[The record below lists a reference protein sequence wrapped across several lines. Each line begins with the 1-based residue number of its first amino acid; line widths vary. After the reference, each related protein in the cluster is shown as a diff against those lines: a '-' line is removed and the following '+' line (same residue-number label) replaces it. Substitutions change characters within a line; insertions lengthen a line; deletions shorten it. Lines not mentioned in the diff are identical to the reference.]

1 MGVRIHVAR
10 SRWNDAVLIASTEVA
25 MSPLALPVLGP
36 LPWNDVFLLGWFGV
50 TALALIYVIRDTAR
64 NPELWVMKLGW
75 ALVTLYMGP
84 VGLLLY
90 VLTDKEPRPGEHEQ
104 FIKPLWKQAVG
115 STIHC
120 VAGDATGIILAAT
133 ITALLGLP
141 MWLDMIVEYI
151 AGFTFGLFIFQALFM
166 KDMLGGS
173 YVQAVRGTFLPE
185 WFSMNTMMA
194 GMFPVMVILM
204 MGRDMRAMAPTELM
218 FWGTMSLAVIAG
230 FFTAYPMNYWLVAN
244 NLKHGL
250 MTQRDS
256 GEQLSQGSGHRES
269 ELASSRAQ

>member
-1 MGVRIHVAR
+1 MAMGR
-10 SRWNDAVLIASTEVA
+10 TEVSV
-25 MSPLALPVLGP
+25 SPFAIPVLGP
-36 LPWNDVFLLGWFGV
+36 LAWNDVFVIGWFIV
-50 TALALIYVIRDTAR
+50 TALSVIYVIRDTAR
-64 NPELWVMKLGW
+64 NPEPWVMKLGW

-84 VGLLLY
+84 VALLLY
-90 VLTDKEPRPGEHEQ
+90 VLTDKEPRPGEHEA

-141 MWLDMIVEYI
+141 MWLDMIVEYV
-151 AGFTFGLFIFQALFM
+151 AGFTFGLLIFQALFM

-173 YVQAVRGTFLPE
+173 YWKAVRDTILPE

-256 GEQLSQGSGHRES
+256 GQQPPQGSDHRQPEMS
-269 ELASSRAQ
+269 STGAS

>member
-1 MGVRIHVAR
+1 MGHT
-10 SRWNDAVLIASTEVA
+10 DATVSGRTEISV
-25 MSPLALPVLGP
+25 SPFSIPVLGQ
-36 LPWNDVFLLGWFGV
+36 LPWNDVFLIGWFIV
-50 TALALIYVIRDTAR
+50 TALSLIYVIRDTAR
-64 NPELWVMKLGW
+64 NPEPWVMKLGW

-84 VGLLLY
+84 VALLLY
-90 VLTDKEPRPGEHEQ
+90 VLSDKEPRPGEHEQ
-104 FIKPLWKQAVG
+104 FIKPMWKQAVG

-141 MWLDMIVEYI
+141 MWLDMIVEYVS
-151 AGFTFGLFIFQALFM
+151 GFTFGLLIFQALFM

-173 YVQAVRGTFLPE
+173 YWQAVRGTFLPE

-194 GMFPVMVILM
+194 GMFPVMVMLM
-204 MGRDMRAMAPTELM
+204 MGRDMRAMAPTQLM
-218 FWGTMSLAVIAG
+218 FWGTMSLGVIAG

-256 GEQLSQGSGHRES
+256 GAQSSQGTDHRES
-269 ELASSRAQ
+269 KLASSGAQ

>member
-1 MGVRIHVAR
+1 MCARTHV
-10 SRWNDAVLIASTEVA
+10 TEGCGSA
-25 MSPLALPVLGP
+25 WTGRRLSSCCTL
-36 LPWNDVFLLGWFGV
+36 
-50 TALALIYVIRDTAR
+50 T
-64 NPELWVMKLGW
+64 WV
-75 ALVTLYMGP
+75 LVTLYMGP
-84 VGLLLY
+84 VALLLY

-173 YVQAVRGTFLPE
+173 YWKAVRGTFLPE

-204 MGRDMRAMAPTELM
+204 MGRNSGYGQRRPRSALRCDLAGARAGQVADPLPY
-218 FWGTMSLAVIAG
+218 
-230 FFTAYPMNYWLVAN
+230 TAS
-244 NLKHGL
+244 HH
-250 MTQRDS
+250 Q
-256 GEQLSQGSGHRES
+256 
-269 ELASSRAQ
+269 